1 MVGLNKSY
9 LTKYG
14 VDADDI
20 AGLIPFSG
28 HAITHFTPREER
40 GIPGEQAI
48 IDRFAP
54 LFHVR
59 LDAPPLVLIIDDRE
73 LEMLGRYEEN
83 AYLWR
88 MTKVA
93 KHKSTELYKLQ
104 GFDHGGMAAP
114 AHAILLKYINSKS
127 KLKRNSPRK

>member
-1 MVGLNKSY
+1 MVGLDKSY

-20 AGLIPFSG
+20 AGLTPFSG

-40 GIPGEQAI
+40 GIPREQAI

-59 LDAPPLVLIIDDRE
+59 LDAPPLILIIYDRE

-83 AYLWR
+83 ADLWQ
-88 MTKVA
+88 MMKVA
-93 KHKSTELYKLQ
+93 KHKSTELYELQ
-104 GFDHGGMAAP
+104 GFDHSGMAAP
-114 AHAILLKYINSKS
+114 AHGILLKHINSKA
-127 KLKRNSPRK
+127 KLKRNSTEK